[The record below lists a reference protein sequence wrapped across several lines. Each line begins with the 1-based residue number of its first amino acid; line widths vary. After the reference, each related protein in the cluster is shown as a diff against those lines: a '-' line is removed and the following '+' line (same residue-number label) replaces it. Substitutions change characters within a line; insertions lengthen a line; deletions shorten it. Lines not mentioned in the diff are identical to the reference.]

1 MPLQTRS
8 GVAPTESGH
17 CEGSRDDGKLAV
29 VRRRHGLHVGARDT
43 GGRGVPDMGTL
54 RLAPLRDAVR
64 LAAVSL
70 WLTVALLAYPVA
82 LWLPVLF
89 PALFAALWVSAE
101 VLTEARCN
109 N

>member
-1 MPLQTRS
+1 
-8 GVAPTESGH
+8 
-17 CEGSRDDGKLAV
+17 
-29 VRRRHGLHVGARDT
+29 
-43 GGRGVPDMGTL
+43 
-54 RLAPLRDAVR
+54 VR